1 MFCLMFLLAANPPG
15 DWREFRGPD
24 GTGHYSGPKLVTEWG
39 VDKNVAWKVPVPGK
53 GWSSPIIVNGS
64 LILTTALPTDD
75 DGRKLIVLAYDSQTG
90 QQRWSNEVFVADAKS
105 AAQLHKKNSHAS
117 PTPVSDGK
125 KVWVHFG
132 HLGTAC
138 LALSG
143 EQAGQTLWKTNDYA
157 YKPMHGNGGSPIL
170 VDDKLVFSVDGVDV
184 QYVLALFKETGKEAW
199 KTDRRSKAGMRFSFS
214 TPQLITAGQQR
225 MIVSAASDFVA
236 AYDPKDGRELWRVN
250 YPQPGWSLITRP
262 VFTQGLVFVQSGY
275 VRNHLLAIDPL
286 NRDSTRPIVWKT
298 DKGAPNTPTPLAV
311 ESELYVVSD
320 DGRMTCFDARTGK
333 VHWSERLK
341 GRAYSASPI
350 LADGLIYV
358 TSEEGVGQVVKATTR
373 GFEQVSESRLGETT
387 FATFVPSAGA
397 LYVRTETQLYRF
409 EAR

>member
-24 GTGHYSGPKLVTEWG
+24 GTGHYVGPKIVTEWG
-39 VDKNVAWKVPVPGK
+39 VDKNVVWKEPVPGL
-53 GWSSPIIVNGS
+53 GWSSPIIVNGT
-64 LILTTALPTDD
+64 LILTTALPTHD
-75 DGRKLIVLAYDSQTG
+75 DGRKLIVLAFDSKTG
-90 QQRWSNEVFVADAKS
+90 RRLWSNEVFVAEAKS
-105 AAQLHKKNSHAS
+105 ASQMHKKNSHAS
-117 PTPVSDGK
+117 PTPVSDGR

-138 LALSG
+138 LALTG
-143 EQAGQTLWKTNDYA
+143 EQAGMTLWKTNDYA

-184 QYVLALFKETGKEAW
+184 QYVLALDKETGQVAW
-199 KTDRRSKAGMRFSFS
+199 KTDRRSKAGMKFSFS
-214 TPQLITAGQQR
+214 TPQLITVGQQR

-236 AYDPKDGRELWRVN
+236 AYDPSDGKELWRVS

-262 VFTQGLVFVQSGY
+262 VFAQGLVFVQSGY

-286 NRDSTRPIVWKT
+286 GRDSASRIVWKA

-311 ESELYVVSD
+311 ETELYVVSD
-320 DGRMTCFDARTGK
+320 DGRMTCFEAKTGK

-350 LADGLIYV
+350 LVNGLIYV
-358 TSEEGVGQVVKATTR
+358 TSEDGVGQVVKATTS
-373 GFEQVSESRLGETT
+373 GFEQVSESRLGEKTY
-387 FATFVPSAGA
+387 ATFVPSEGA
-397 LYVRTETQLYRF
+397 LFVRTETQLYRF